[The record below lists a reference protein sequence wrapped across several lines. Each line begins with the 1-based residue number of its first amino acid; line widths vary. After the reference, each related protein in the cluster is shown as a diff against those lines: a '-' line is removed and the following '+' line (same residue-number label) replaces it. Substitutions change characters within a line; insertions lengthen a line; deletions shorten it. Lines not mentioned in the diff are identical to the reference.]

1 MFWSSDSARRKEQ
14 TMKRAKDATLVLCL
28 FVVYCVLLSQ
38 GLKASAVSA
47 FFGALAAV
55 PLTVHLYRRLWP
67 SPPQT
72 DAGKRTARQH
82 ARRDGAEGEKENTEY
97 GL

>member
-1 MFWSSDSARRKEQ
+1 MFGSSDSARRKEQ

-38 GLKASAVSA
+38 GLKANAVSV

-67 SPPQT
+67 SPPET
-72 DAGKRTARQH
+72 DAGRRAPRQL
-82 ARRDGAEGEKENTEY
+82 ARRDGGEREKENTEY
-97 GL
+97 DL

>member
-1 MFWSSDSARRKEQ
+1 MFGSSDGARRKEQ
-14 TMKRAKDATLVLCL
+14 AMKRAKDATLVLCL

-38 GLKASAVSA
+38 GLKASAVST

-67 SPPQT
+67 SPPEEG
-72 DAGKRTARQH
+72 AEKRAPRRL
-82 ARRDGAEGEKENTEY
+82 ARRNGAEGEKENTEY

>member
-1 MFWSSDSARRKEQ
+1 MFGSSDSARRKEK

-38 GLKASAVSA
+38 GLKANAVSA

-55 PLTVHLYRRLWP
+55 PLTVHIYRRLWP
-67 SPPQT
+67 SPPET
-72 DAGKRTARQH
+72 GAGKSAPRQL
-82 ARRDGAEGEKENTEY
+82 ARRNAAEGEKEDTEY